1 MNLTIQYII
10 VGIILAAVAVYIVLK
25 LIKLKKTDAP
35 PACAGCALSQTC
47 AKKGKNLN
55 KLNNTKPDCH
65 ENNQNM
71 E

>member
-25 LIKLKKTDAP
+25 LIKLKKSDTP
-35 PACAGCALSQTC
+35 PACAGCALSKNC
-47 AKKGKNLN
+47 SKKEKNL
-55 KLNNTKPDCH
+55 KSKNNSKPYCH